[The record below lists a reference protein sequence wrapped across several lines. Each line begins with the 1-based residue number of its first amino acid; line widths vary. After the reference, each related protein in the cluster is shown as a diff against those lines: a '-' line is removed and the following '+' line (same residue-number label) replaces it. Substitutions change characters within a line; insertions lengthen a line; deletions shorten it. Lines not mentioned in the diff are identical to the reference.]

1 MTNISVMEAN
11 TFAMEMTREALAH
24 PLVTPWHRE
33 IAWRHFDIV
42 SNNAP
47 AATITIR
54 RHGELMDIITH
65 CEMEYDGPN
74 VVRGTI
80 ELIIGD
86 KTWQFTCTL
95 TATRTL
101 LIWA

>member
-11 TFAMEMTREALAH
+11 TFALEMTREALAH

-33 IAWRHFDIV
+33 VGWLHFDIV
-42 SNNAP
+42 SNNTP

-54 RHGELMDIITH
+54 RRGELKDITAN
-65 CEMEYDGPN
+65 CEMEYDGSQ

-86 KTWQFTCTL
+86 QTWQFTCNL
-95 TATRTL
+95 TATRTM